1 MTLVSLLLQGDVG
14 GADRTKKPEST
25 SSYNYRV
32 VKEVRVQGGSYQK
45 AFSHAPNSPH
55 THPRPPPDPAETQ
68 QVVCPR
74 RSVRQEEQE
83 TAAEAA
89 EEHGGPRRRSGAP
102 TDPIR
107 EGIECFHSC
116 EIIFSLVLL
125 KYFQFC
131 TPGRRFAHAGHHE
144 ISPPVSTEL
153 LCRKPA
159 EPSPAA
165 QAYQSLSQPRGE

>member
-1 MTLVSLLLQGDVG
+1 MTLVSVLLQGEAG

-32 VKEVRVQGGSYQK
+32 VKEVCIQGGSVQK
-45 AFSHAPNSPH
+45 AFSHTPASPH
-55 THPRPPPDPAETQ
+55 THPCPPPDPAEAQ
-68 QVVCPR
+68 QAVRPR
-74 RSVRQEEQE
+74 RPVRQEEQE

-116 EIIFSLVLL
+116 ETPFFPPFFS
-125 KYFQFC
+125 
-131 TPGRRFAHAGHHE
+131 
-144 ISPPVSTEL
+144 
-153 LCRKPA
+153 
-159 EPSPAA
+159 
-165 QAYQSLSQPRGE
+165 